1 MAVMTKRLTDSVI
14 FAYPTFLPWYLIGWR
29 PKVGHHVFKK
39 QEWKKGF
46 RNLKKRDKLSK
57 SIILTGVSKHLHEF
71 SKENFRT
78 LNGKF

>member
-46 RNLKKRDKLSK
+46 RNLKKKRQIIK
-57 SIILTGVSKHLHEF
+57 SDYTYRCFETFARVFK
-71 SKENFRT
+71 R
-78 LNGKF
+78 KF